1 MMLVLPM
8 VRSRPAPKT
17 ALSKT
22 ALSWA
27 EDGRDWPNRA
37 ASRFV
42 EAGGLRWHVQC
53 LGEGPPLLLLHGTG
67 AATHSWR
74 ALAPLLAKRFR
85 VIAPDLP
92 GHGFTDAMDD
102 RNLSLPGIAR
112 AVGALLSALDVKPA
126 IVAGH
131 SAGVAIL
138 ARLCIDHVIAPKLLI
153 SLNGALL
160 PFEGMAGH
168 VFPPMAKLLF
178 LNPLVPRVFAWSA
191 DRLAVSQLL
200 RWTGSSIDREGLDL
214 YARLLGNPGHVAGA
228 LGMMAGWKL
237 DELASDL
244 PKLSTPVVLVAA
256 QGDKAVSPA
265 LAEKLKAQLPN
276 ARVESLRGLGHLA
289 HEERPDLVASLILRL
304 ASDEAVF

>member
-1 MMLVLPM
+1 
-8 VRSRPAPKT
+8 
-17 ALSKT
+17 
-22 ALSWA
+22 
-27 EDGRDWPNRA
+27 
-37 ASRFV
+37 
-42 EAGGLRWHVQC
+42 VQC
-53 LGEGPPLLLLHGTG
+53 LGEGPPILLLHGTG

-74 ALAPLLAKRFR
+74 TLAPLLARRFR

-112 AVGALLSALDVKPA
+112 AVGALLSALDVKPD
-126 IVAGH
+126 IVVGH
-131 SAGVAIL
+131 SAGAAIL

-168 VFPPMAKLLF
+168 IFPPMAKLLF

-191 DRLAVSQLL
+191 DKLAVSQLL
-200 RWTGSSIDREGLDL
+200 RWTGSSIDKEGLDL

-237 DELASDL
+237 ETLARDL
-244 PKLSTPVVLVAA
+244 PKLRTPVVLVTG
-256 QGDKAVSPA
+256 QGDKAVAPE
-265 LAEKLKAQLPN
+265 LADKIKTQLPN
-276 ARVESLRGLGHLA
+276 ARVVPLRGLGHLA
-289 HEERPDLVASLILRL
+289 HEERPDLVGDLILRL
-304 ASDEAVF
+304 ALQEAVF